1 MQWHDKPDDYKIY
14 KLHDI
19 IVEQTNNC
27 ILQFLYMQVFA
38 YGEKRYKEMVSDF
51 GSDPGNLHGSGAV
64 SFVIYT
70 APHHFIGP
78 HEYGYTVAASKICI
92 ASDDPV
98 LSRSIQAGEWYEGIN
113 LKGNSI
119 FAPFFTHKVNIDQA
133 FHEITVT
140 EANLTS
146 LSTVVERKRRVNWRN
161 VYNSGIYSR
170 FYHGKGVS
178 AHFSN
183 HCPYDI
189 SAVYK
194 DSSVI
199 GGDGLLST
207 IATPT
212 VSLFQEVIQLD
223 LVKLMFPEEVK
234 QLSTFSNA
242 LHFPTLVSNVIE
254 MPPNAS
260 ISVVSHIIS
269 ADGSTDPSD
278 LRMNKQ
284 AFSAIKTQMFCGEF
298 YGALRISS
306 TDDDSESLFVLNGL
320 AFEVLHEQV
329 IVTRDIRQSP
339 PSEVLTKHIT
349 DLQFSLT
356 AAESRVDFLK
366 ARKDEKSV
374 VLMRRYL
381 LWLSNI
387 AGACTPLSSSVSS
400 LRLRASYLA
409 KQSTG
414 SRAEVPY
421 LSYEAY
427 KDTVQSVSSV
437 ITTVNTEILSYQ
449 NQIRERKRDERLM
462 KSLNEIN
469 QNIVTTGN
477 LLADY
482 ISAQA
487 KYQGSLRDMFKSF
500 ADEAKKKAG
509 KLFSDIKQYNDRVN
523 EQVQAVMK
531 ATGDFKKAFEEWQ
544 REETIKACVGI
555 VLSIFTAAA
564 SVAVPEAASQTLTNF
579 AKMVNKIQKL
589 LKIFNTIFETFK
601 SIDDL
606 PSNPDHLTK
615 ALDDLK
621 PGDLQYPSSIEEWME
636 MKANL
641 DAILQ
646 KVPDAVTV
654 KFDLSAAFKI
664 LILRGKT
671 LMDAQNQLQKILCD
685 LSAAKQQSSV
695 HKEQTDRL
703 NELKTKLSV
712 QPSELKRQ
720 DIDLIQMTGQLVFF
734 ERQMLSILSSTLLI
748 QDHALQCEY
757 LQSPTLMTSFTF
769 LNLKVAILNQNT
781 KITTG
786 LAAFNPQ
793 PRLQN
798 PVVYK
803 IEGIHPELLTSE
815 GGYAFSISLHAKEFM
830 PFHYVRIEDLDV
842 KIEGIDSTDTGQYY
856 LELVY
861 AGDPFYDK
869 DISNA
874 KLEFET
880 VPRYYNYLNS
890 ISGNG
895 SSSSMTKQSS
905 FSDKISK
912 VTPFSYWRL
921 SLPPNAA
928 TNQGITF
935 DTILTI
941 SLTFKL
947 FAQLKEDGVRFSKRA
962 VISLDEGEIEEGSV
976 TNAKVLS
983 AMQGK
988 SVTGRWDA
996 VLSMT
1001 LKEVNSHLIDQYHDH
1016 TNIPKFLRNTTVIHY
1031 DDPPDT
1037 IWKERTLYL
1046 TFNAPKI
1053 DFYGNNSNFASIVLP
1068 ITGGYFQE
1076 IDHYPGGS
1084 EKKPKVVFNKKDGD
1098 TVTGSVELSSL
1109 VGQVDEKMKVV
1120 LNISKGKYVTSLS
1133 STLKD
1138 AMVKLMI
1145 QRYFEGLSDGYEF
1158 YILGELSTKNLTSL
1172 PSLTP
1177 TSFHLKIIKPSL
1189 SNRSLLQVF
1198 IATKGTVPSYNVLSI
1213 DEPVPTDYEC
1223 SLIIKSEIYFKHILE
1238 PLRTKNATENKVT
1251 INFDLDTVDPES
1263 DTRCWSAVCDKGS
1276 LTSTDVYTIGMVC
1289 EVPGVGIMPFTFNI
1303 TGQEVSHSLGKIL
1316 TLTCKD
1322 SKTVINFKY
1331 DTDKIPWDSSGICFQ
1346 FTIEVDAA
1354 IDFNFDSD
1362 KMVKIELN
1370 ATNINVDNS
1379 FYGDCIRRDHLKFYQ
1394 TLKSAITPTLTK
1406 VFDINLPSISIFAL
1420 QNILFP
1426 SGSTIDMK
1434 EVHTPGD
1441 LVIFGN
1447 FTKPS
1452 RGLNYS

>member
-1 MQWHDKPDDYKIY
+1 MI
-14 KLHDI
+14 
-19 IVEQTNNC
+19 
-27 ILQFLYMQVFA
+27 
-38 YGEKRYKEMVSDF
+38 SDF
-51 GSDPGNLHGSGAV
+51 GYAPSNLHGSGTV
-64 SFVIYT
+64 SFAIFT
-70 APHHFIGP
+70 TPHHFIGP
-78 HEYGYTVAASKICI
+78 HEYGYTVAASNICI
-92 ASDDPV
+92 ASDDPA
-98 LSRSIQAGEWYEGIN
+98 LNQSIQAGEWYEGMN

-119 FAPFFTHKVNIDQA
+119 LAPFFTHKVNIDEA
-133 FHEITVT
+133 FHKVVAT

-146 LSTVVERKRRVNWRN
+146 LSIVVEKKRRRNWRN
-161 VYNSGIYSR
+161 VYNCGIYSR
-170 FYHGKGVS
+170 FYHGKNVS
-178 AHFSN
+178 AYFSN

-189 SAVYK
+189 AAVYK
-194 DSSVI
+194 ESNI
-199 GGDGLLST
+199 IEGDGLLST

-234 QLSTFSNA
+234 QMSTFSNA
-242 LHFPTLVSNVIE
+242 LQFPTQNNVIE

-269 ADGSTDPSD
+269 ANAGTDPPD
-278 LRMNKQ
+278 LRMNEQ
-284 AFSAIKTQMFCGEF
+284 AISAIKTQMFCGEF

-306 TDDDSESLFVLNGL
+306 TDGCKSLFALNGL
-320 AFEVLHEQV
+320 AFEVLNEE
-329 IVTRDIRQSP
+329 VTVTCDFRQSP

-366 ARKDEKSV
+366 ASKDENSV
-374 VLMRRYL
+374 ALLHKYL

-387 AGACTPLSSSVSS
+387 SSACTPPSRSISS

-409 KQSTG
+409 KQSTAT
-414 SRAEVPY
+414 RAEVPY

-427 KDTVQSVSSV
+427 KDTIQSVSSV
-437 ITTVNTEILSYQ
+437 ITTVNTEIISYQ

-462 KSLNEIN
+462 NSLNEIN

-487 KYQGSLRDMFKSF
+487 KYQGSLGDMFQSF
-500 ADEAKKKAG
+500 AEEAKKKAG
-509 KLFSDIKQYNDRVN
+509 KLMNDIHQYNAKVN
-523 EQVQAVMK
+523 EQVQAVKK
-531 ATGDFKKAFEEWQ
+531 ATDDFKKAFEEWQ
-544 REETIKACVGI
+544 KEETIKACVGI
-555 VLSIFTAAA
+555 VLAIFTAAA
-564 SVAVPEAASQTLTNF
+564 SVAVPESGGAALSNL

-601 SIDDL
+601 SIDAL
-606 PSNPDHLTK
+606 PDNPDHLTN
-615 ALDDLK
+615 ALDDLE

-641 DAILQ
+641 DAILH
-646 KVPDAVTV
+646 KVPNAVTA
-654 KFDLSAAFKI
+654 KFDLSAAFEI
-664 LILRGKT
+664 LILRGKA
-671 LMDAQNQLQKILCD
+671 LMDAQNQLQKIMCD
-685 LSAAKQQSSV
+685 LSAARQQSSV

-703 NELKTKLSV
+703 NQLKTKLKEK
-712 QPSELKRQ
+712 PSDLKKQ
-720 DIDLIQMTGQLVFF
+720 DIDLIQMTGQLLFF

-748 QDHALQCEY
+748 QDHALQYEY
-757 LQSPTLMTSFTF
+757 LQLPTAVTSFTF
-769 LNLKVAILNQNT
+769 LNLKVAILNQDI

-786 LAAFNPQ
+786 LIAFNPE

-815 GGYAFSISLHAKEFM
+815 TGYTFSIPLCAKEFM

-842 KIEGIDSTDTGQYY
+842 KIDGIESTDSGQYY

-861 AGDPFYDK
+861 AGDPFYDR
-869 DISNA
+869 DIANT

-880 VPRYYNYLNS
+880 VPRHYNCLNS
-890 ISGNG
+890 ISGNST
-895 SSSSMTKQSS
+895 SSSTKQSS

-912 VTPFSYWRL
+912 VTPFSHWRL
-921 SLPPNAA
+921 LLPPTASS
-928 TNQGITF
+928 NQGIAF

-947 FAQLKEDGVRFSKRA
+947 FAQLKEDGRRLSKRA
-962 VISLDEGEIEEGSV
+962 ATSFSSLSQNDDPVESENEESIVV
-976 TNAKVLS
+976 TTAKVLGD
-983 AMQGK
+983 MQGK

-1001 LKEVNSHLIDQYHDH
+1001 LEEVNSHLVGQYHDH
-1016 TNIPKFLRNTTVIHY
+1016 TNNPIFLRNTTEIHY
-1031 DDPPDT
+1031 NDPPAT

-1046 TFNAPKI
+1046 TFNAPEM
-1053 DFYGNNSNFASIVLP
+1053 DFYGNNSKFASISLP
-1068 ITGGYFQE
+1068 ITGGYYQE

-1084 EKKPKVVFNKKDGD
+1084 TKQPKVEFQEKDGN

-1109 VGQVDEKMKVV
+1109 VGNVDKKMKVV
-1120 LNISKGKYVTSLS
+1120 LNISKGKYITSLS
-1133 STLKD
+1133 TTLKD
-1138 AMVKLMI
+1138 PMVKLMI
-1145 QRYFEGLSDGYEF
+1145 QDYFNHLSDGYEF
-1158 YILGELSTKNLTSL
+1158 YILGELSTENLTSL

-1177 TSFHLKIIKPSL
+1177 TTFHLEIIKPSL

-1198 IATKGTVPSYNVLSI
+1198 IATTGIVPSYNMLSI

-1238 PLRTKNATENKVT
+1238 PLRTKTATENKVT
-1251 INFDLDTVDPES
+1251 INFDLDTVDPEN
-1263 DTRCWSAVCDKGS
+1263 DTKCWSAICDKGS
-1276 LTSTDVYTIGMVC
+1276 LTSTDTYTITIMHD
-1289 EVPGVGIMPFTFNI
+1289 VPRVGIMPFTFTI

-1322 SKTVINFKY
+1322 SNTVTSFKY
-1331 DTDKIPWDSSGICFQ
+1331 NTEKIPLASTGDSVQ

-1354 IDFNFDSD
+1354 IDFSFDLD
-1362 KMVKIELN
+1362 KTVKMELN
-1370 ATNINVDNS
+1370 ATTINVDNT
-1379 FYGDCIRRDHLKFYQ
+1379 FFNDCIDGEDLELFK
-1394 TLKSAITPTLTK
+1394 TLKSAIGPTLSTI
-1406 VFDINLPSISIFAL
+1406 FDLNLPSISIFAL

-1426 SGSTIDMK
+1426 NGSTIDMQ
-1434 EVHTPGD
+1434 EVRTPGD
-1441 LVIFGN
+1441 LIIFGN
-1447 FTKPS
+1447 FTKP
-1452 RGLNYS
+1452 N